1 MQREKL
7 DIICQKVKDCYRR
20 VFGDK
25 LCEVYLYGSYARGD
39 YDAESDIDFAAIVD
53 DERPSV
59 QRKMEQVVYE
69 VEGFDPDYE
78 ALISPK
84 AIPLK
89 EFEEYKNILPYY
101 RNIAKE
107 GARIE

>member
-1 MQREKL
+1 MKRKKL
-7 DIICQKVKDCYRR
+7 ELICQKVADCYRR

-25 LCEVYLYGSYARGD
+25 LRDVYLYGSYARGD

-53 DERPSV
+53 EERLPM

-69 VEGFDPDYE
+69 AEGFDPDYE

-84 AIPLK
+84 AIPLG
-89 EFEEYKNILPYY
+89 EFEEYKHILPYY
-101 RNIAKE
+101 RNIVKE
-107 GARIE
+107 GQRIE